1 MLRVKTFISC
11 YRTPRPRKGFRRV
24 LEGVLEGVSQ
34 GVLEGVSEG
43 SLKVLEGF

>member
-1 MLRVKTFISC
+1 MFKTFISC

-24 LEGVLEGVSQ
+24 PE

-43 SLKVLEGF
+43 SLKVLEGVLG